1 MIKSNYI
8 YTIDRYSIKELLE
21 EEEKLSKV
29 LSNLSQ
35 EHQDR
40 IETIRLVSSQLD
52 QVRNLKAFKYEEP
65 FESGHKSG
73 NSR

>member
-52 QVRNLKAFKYEEP
+52 QVRNLKAFKYEEYP
-65 FESGHKSG
+65 WTALCQDH
-73 NSR
+73 